1 MNFAPPRGMRD
12 FYPDEMRVRNKIF
25 SAWREAA
32 RRFGFQEYDAP
43 VVETEELLTRKAGEE
58 IVQQIYN
65 FEDKSGRRLAL
76 RPEMTPSL
84 ARMVI
89 SRQRQLVYPLKWTA
103 IAQCFRYERMSKGR
117 KREHFQWNMD
127 IIGDENIMAEAE
139 VLGAALT
146 ALEIMGLTADDF
158 KVRVG
163 SRALLAEIFAG
174 MGLDQ
179 AHFMPVCMVL
189 DKMGKIS
196 KEQMTEMLV
205 SEGLNPAEIETVFE
219 LMAIS
224 SIDDAAAR
232 AAEDSKNIED
242 LRTLFSM
249 LADAGFVDYLQFDI
263 SIIRGLSY
271 YTGIVFEA
279 FDTQNQFRAIFGGGR
294 YDSLLSS
301 LGGEKMPCVGLGFG
315 DVVIR
320 ELLAARDK
328 LADTESADGFIIGYW
343 SDDERT
349 FATQIAAA
357 IRQQGQR
364 VDLALKAEKAKKL
377 FSRGNKIRAAHA
389 IYIGPDEVAKGVFA
403 VKNMQTRDS
412 VDVTIDQI
420 RKNTITL

>member
-25 SAWREAA
+25 SAWRESA

-89 SRQRQLVYPLKWTA
+89 SKQRELVYPLKWTA

-127 IIGDENIMAEAE
+127 IIGGENVMAEVE
-139 VLGAALT
+139 VLGAAIT
-146 ALEIMGLTADDF
+146 ALEMMGLTADDF
-158 KVRVG
+158 KIRVG

-174 MGLDQ
+174 MGLDD
-179 AHFMPVCMVL
+179 AHFMSVCMVL
-189 DKMGKIS
+189 DKAGKIS
-196 KEQMTEMLV
+196 EDQMKEMLI
-205 SEGLNPAEIETVFE
+205 SEGLNPTEIETVFE
-219 LMAIS
+219 LMSIS
-224 SIDDAAAR
+224 SIDDAAAK
-232 AAEDSKNIED
+232 AATDSKNIAD
-242 LRTLFSM
+242 LRSLFSM
-249 LADAGFVDYLQFDI
+249 IADSGFVDYLKFDI

-279 FDTQNQFRAIFGGGR
+279 FDTRNQFRAIFGGGR
-294 YDSLLSS
+294 YDNLLSS

-315 DVVIR
+315 DVVVR

-328 LADTESADGFIIGYW
+328 LTDTEAADGFIIGYW
-343 SDDERT
+343 SDHEQS
-349 FATQIAAA
+349 FAARIASA
-357 IRQQGQR
+357 IRHQGKR

-389 IYIGPDEVAKGVFA
+389 IFVGPDEVAKGIFA

-412 VDVTIDQI
+412 IDVSIDDI
-420 RKNTITL
+420 RQKKITL